1 MGYIFYQRLFHR
13 RILCQA
19 FSGHWHNSVLCSY
32 QTRDPISLPAI
43 SSVQSSCSVV
53 FNSLWPH
60 ESQHSRP
67 PCPSPTPGI
76 HPNPCPLSRRC
87 HPVIP
92 SPSPPAPNPS
102 QRQGLSQWVNY
113 SHEVASVLE
122 FHPQH
127 QSFQW
132 TPRTD
137 LLKDGLVGSLCS
149 PRDLWES
156 SPAPQFKSISSSVL
170 SFLHSPTFTSI
181 HDHRKNHSL
190 D

>member
-19 FSGHWHNSVLCSY
+19 YSGHWHNSVLCSY

-132 TPRTD
+132 IFRTD
-137 LLKDGLVGSLCS
+137 F
-149 PRDLWES
+149 
-156 SPAPQFKSISSSVL
+156 PAPSFHDKYKRKNWKQWQIFSSWGLKSLWMVTAVMKTEDD
-170 SFLHSPTFTSI
+170 SFLAGKLWQT
-181 HDHRKNHSL
+181 
-190 D
+190 